1 MLAAMT
7 RPALLGIGSFAMLTR
22 HLRARLRHYDETGVL
37 APARVDPAT
46 GYRFYRPDQV
56 GAGRLVRELHA
67 LDLPLDE
74 VRRLLDGADRDEVRS
89 ILVHHRER
97 LTERAAVLSRQ
108 LAALERSIERGV
120 TVSPRRRPHARQ
132 RDVRRV
138 EHAGMVPPQ
147 RQPRRPLPGL
157 MRGPQ

>member
-7 RPALLGIGSFAMLTR
+7 RPALLGIR
-22 HLRARLRHYDETGVL
+22 
-37 APARVDPAT
+37 
-46 GYRFYRPDQV
+46 
-56 GAGRLVRELHA
+56 GRLVRELRA

-74 VRRLLDGADRDEVRS
+74 VRRLLDGADRDEVSS

-108 LAALERSIERGV
+108 LADLER
-120 TVSPRRRPHARQ
+120 PARR
-132 RDVRRV
+132 
-138 EHAGMVPPQ
+138 PQ